1 MGSTEGCRGK
11 ERAERAYRALVQVG
25 LESRATFTP
34 SHLSGGERQR
44 VAIARALASQPSVLL
59 CDEPTGNLDTANTA
73 AILDLLQGL
82 VDAGLTVLVIT
93 HDTTVA
99 ARAGRRVRMVDGE
112 LSEVA

>member
-1 MGSTEGCRGK
+1 M
-11 ERAERAYRALVQVG
+11 
-25 LESRATFTP
+25 
-34 SHLSGGERQR
+34 
-44 VAIARALASQPSVLL
+44 AIARALASQPSVLL
-59 CDEPTGNLDTANTA
+59 CDEPTGDLDTANTVV
-73 AILDLLQGL
+73 ILDLLQGL